1 MRAEKMLEEVTSF
14 LSECGCLPAFK
25 QVDKDLLEAEK
36 KLEYQLWKLFVRVE
50 NRMISQLVSMGY
62 IPQDP
67 VRRLLFVEEFLK
79 HLKDDLPKVV
89 ANNVTDSAKRGRIIA
104 FDDLKENGISY
115 SYSDF
120 DSWTY
125 GRLQDQSYTFS
136 RATSERIIGDFSGNL
151 AQSYKKGLGIEEA
164 SKELQREFDQIKEYR
179 LKRIARTE
187 INSAQ
192 NEGIFETLSEFG
204 VRYKQWIT
212 ARDRRVRGNKPK
224 DKANHVMMHGEVVG
238 LYERFSNGL
247 FFPGDR
253 FGEPREW
260 IHCRCRIR
268 PYLPKR
274 GEVIVGDL

>member
-14 LSECGCLPAFK
+14 LADCGCLPAFK
-25 QVDKDLLEAEK
+25 QVEDGLLVAEE
-36 KLEYQLWKLFVRVE
+36 KLERQLWKLFVGVE

-62 IPQDP
+62 VPQDP

-79 HLKDDLPKVV
+79 HLKDELPKVV
-89 ANNVTDSAKRGRIIA
+89 ANNAMESAGRGRIFA

-125 GRLQDQSYTFS
+125 GRLRNQSYTFS
-136 RATSERIIGDFSGNL
+136 RNTSDRIIGDFSRSL
-151 AQSYKKGLGIEEA
+151 SQSYKKGLGIEEA

-204 VRYKQWIT
+204 VKYKQWIT
-212 ARDRRVRGNKPK
+212 ARDRRVRGSKPK
-224 DKANHVMMHGEVVG
+224 DKANHVKMHGEVVG

-247 FFPGDR
+247 FFPCDR
-253 FGEPREW
+253 TGEMREW

-268 PYLPKR
+268 PYIPKR
-274 GEVIVGDL
+274 GETV